1 MKKNTA
7 LALGA
12 AQGPKLQNL
21 FYHPPQTKEKA
32 CIMHNHSD
40 TERFLQVVFPDYGTH
55 AIFANLNP
63 AVHTRKVTDLDAGR
77 DCYWSIASFPDDGSA
92 ERIKARALE
101 VRALVIDDVG
111 TKVAEEAVRL
121 GLGNPTAIVETSA
134 GNYQWTYRLEAASPG
149 RCLEGLLC
157 RGRAAGRPR
166 SSTGKDAVHL
176 FRLPMG
182 VNTKNGFAPR
192 LVSLNPREMFHG
204 KFTGPVSGPG
214 PGPSVGS
221 GGGGSDVKLGL
232 DELRVF
238 MGWIPNT
245 FGHRQEWMDVIHDIK
260 ALCEDDEDGF
270 TVMEEWSDPEKYPG
284 YNRVVWDK
292 LGASGLKSTGGM
304 LKGLA
309 EAANPDGCRKMF
321 APKVFDDGAV
331 HPVINTLAPGA
342 VRFKLGEKKQILLT
356 MENAGVGLDGLGIK
370 CRYDDFHHRY
380 LVEWRGKSGAAS
392 TVEQLTDHLVLLLR
406 VEMTTRYGRDFGPVH
421 TGDAIMARA
430 LANRF
435 NPVTEMLDE
444 AQRAWDGVARL
455 DRLGPDYFH
464 TEDTSLARACVRKVM
479 IAAVRRARQPGCKF
493 DQILV
498 LESPEG
504 WDKSTAWAVL
514 AGTENFSDAD
524 ILGKDAR
531 SVQEELQNIW
541 IHEIADLS
549 GLNRAD
555 IEHVKAFAS
564 RTDDR
569 ARGAYERHHKSQL
582 RQCIEVGTTNSDAY
596 LLSTTGNRRFWP
608 FKISAP
614 VDLVALR
621 RDRMQL
627 WGEAAAAEG
636 AGETL
641 VLDRKLWGA
650 AALAQEDRRVVD
662 PWEDELMNLPDM
674 AIKDVGGGMEGV
686 TNVAIHNHLVG
697 GHTGGRLTG
706 ASGRKISE
714 IMKRLGWEKAR
725 LMDAEGKE
733 VRGYKRCTDTTAKPG
748 MAVSSVGQ
756 NLF

>member
-1 MKKNTA
+1 MD
-7 LALGA
+7 
-12 AQGPKLQNL
+12 
-21 FYHPPQTKEKA
+21 
-32 CIMHNHSD
+32 NHSD

-55 AIFANLNP
+55 AIFANIRHALP
-63 AVHTRKVTDLDAGR
+63 KDIFTTTRKVEQLDLSLG
-77 DCYWSIASFPDDGSA
+77 CYWSVGAFPDDGSA
-92 ERIKARALE
+92 ERTMARVVE

-111 TKVAEEAVRL
+111 TKVPEINVEL
-121 GLGNPTAIVETSA
+121 SGLGPPTVKILTSP
-134 GNYQWTYRLEAASPG
+134 GNYQWTYRLSRPVSKADWPGFWRGVEARVG
-149 RCLEGLLC
+149 TKLEGGEAIHVFWLPQ
-157 RGRAAGRPR
+157 GTHPKPEHGGFRPR
-166 SSTGKDAVHL
+166 MVEINDGVTLDVSTIRMV
-176 FRLPMG
+176 
-182 VNTKNGFAPR
+182 
-192 LVSLNPREMFHG
+192 
-204 KFTGPVSGPG
+204 GPSG

-221 GGGGSDVKLGL
+221 GGGSDVKLDL
-232 DELRVF
+232 DDLRTF

-309 EAANPDGCRKMF
+309 EAANPDGFRKMF

-356 MENAGVGLDGLGIK
+356 MENASVGLDGLGIK

-380 LVEWRGKSGAAS
+380 LVEWRGK
-392 TVEQLTDHLVLLLR
+392 VEQLTDHLVLLLR

-444 AQRAWDGVARL
+444 AQLVWDGVARL

-464 TEDTSLARACVRKVM
+464 TEDTALARACVRKVM
-479 IAAVRRARQPGCKF
+479 IAAVKRARQPGCKF

-514 AGTENFSDAD
+514 AGAENFSDAD

-531 SVQEELQNIW
+531 AVQEELQNIW

-636 AGETL
+636 GGETL
-641 VLDRKLWGA
+641 VLARALWGA
-650 AALAQEDRRVVD
+650 AALAQEERRVVD

-725 LMDAEGKE
+725 LVDAEGKE
-733 VRGYKRCTDTTAKPG
+733 VRGYKRRTDTTARPG
-748 MAVSSVGQ
+748 VGVSSVGQ
-756 NLF
+756 NSF